1 MKFYYNI
8 PFWFSCTNIVNS
20 LSLKIEEKPEGN
32 RTRTHLTSGR
42 PLPIFN
48 PSHFTNQ
55 PYIKMLFVLF
65 WSYRLISY
73 ELNNSSYCA
82 CINQVAVVS
91 ETDMVFFY
99 LQWNKTAGKQQKIII
114 VLVCVKTCPMDVEST
129 SCTFSIFWL
138 WNSHNLLC
146 LLNSYWNQYMLCGA
160 GGGGGHHIEAYA
172 FGSNGFTEGVLVCI
186 CSWIQN
192 RHICL
197 FLIWLFLELY
207 FVFVCFCL
215 FSFDNLQDMFVPVN
229 S

>member
-1 MKFYYNI
+1 MKFYYDI

-82 CINQVAVVS
+82 CIIQVVVVS

-114 VLVCVKTCPMDVEST
+114 VLECVKTCPMDVEST

-160 GGGGGHHIEAYA
+160 GGGVHHIEAYA
-172 FGSNGFTEGVLVCI
+172 FGSKEVMNSQKVYWCVYALGFKTDIYVYSWFDCFWNGF
-186 CSWIQN
+186 
-192 RHICL
+192 
-197 FLIWLFLELY
+197 F
-207 FVFVCFCL
+207 FVFVL
-215 FSFDNLQDMFVPVN
+215 FW
-229 S
+229 

>member
-82 CINQVAVVS
+82 CIIQVVVVS

-114 VLVCVKTCPMDVEST
+114 VLECVKTCGRRVNLVYIFHFLTLEFTQFTVSPELVLK
-129 SCTFSIFWL
+129 SIHVMWGRG
-138 WNSHNLLC
+138 WGSPHWGLC
-146 LLNSYWNQYMLCGA
+146 LWK
-160 GGGGGHHIEAYA
+160 
-172 FGSNGFTEGVLVCI
+172 
-186 CSWIQN
+186 
-192 RHICL
+192 
-197 FLIWLFLELY
+197 
-207 FVFVCFCL
+207 
-215 FSFDNLQDMFVPVN
+215 
-229 S
+229 